1 MGAGCFV
8 QSGAIDLARWTAPDE
23 PGPTVDRFAGF
34 IRRLQDAAFGAS
46 FRNRLNG
53 VTGMPVV
60 PVSGLF
66 EAHLTVSDL
75 DRSIAFYRDVVGLE
89 LAHVIPSRHV
99 AFFWIGA
106 PGAAM
111 LGLWSIHSSPLS
123 MRLHIAFRV
132 TLQQVEAS
140 IEALR
145 TAGLVPL
152 SGFGRQQIEEPVVLT
167 WMPAASVYF
176 DDPDGHSL
184 EYICMRSDPPRADL
198 VQMKLSEWRAL
209 NDVG

>member
-1 MGAGCFV
+1 M
-8 QSGAIDLARWTAPDE
+8 S
-23 PGPTVDRFAGF
+23 
-34 IRRLQDAAFGAS
+34 
-46 FRNRLNG
+46 
-53 VTGMPVV
+53 VV

-66 EAHLTVSDL
+66 EAHLSVSDL
-75 DRSIAFYRDVVGLE
+75 DRSIVFYRDVVGLQ
-89 LAHVIPSRHV
+89 LAHLIPSRHV
-99 AFFWIGA
+99 AFFWIGV

-132 TLQQVEAS
+132 TLPQVEAS

-145 TAGLVPL
+145 TAGLTPL
-152 SGFGRQQIEEPVVLT
+152 SGFGRQPIAEPVVLT

-184 EYICMRSDPPRADL
+184 EYICMLPDPPRADL

-209 NDVG
+209 NESR

>member
-1 MGAGCFV
+1 M
-8 QSGAIDLARWTAPDE
+8 S
-23 PGPTVDRFAGF
+23 
-34 IRRLQDAAFGAS
+34 
-46 FRNRLNG
+46 
-53 VTGMPVV
+53 VV

-89 LAHVIPSRHV
+89 LAHLIPSRHV

-145 TAGLVPL
+145 TAGLTPL
-152 SGFGRQQIEEPVVLT
+152 SGFGRQPIAEPVVLT
-167 WMPAASVYF
+167 WMAAASVYF

-184 EYICMRSDPPRADL
+184 EYICMLPDPPRANL

-209 NDVG
+209 NESR

>member
-1 MGAGCFV
+1 M
-8 QSGAIDLARWTAPDE
+8 S
-23 PGPTVDRFAGF
+23 
-34 IRRLQDAAFGAS
+34 
-46 FRNRLNG
+46 
-53 VTGMPVV
+53 VV
-60 PVSGLF
+60 PIGGLF

-75 DRSIAFYRDVVGLE
+75 DRSVAFYRDVLGLE
-89 LAHVIPSRHV
+89 LAHTIPDRHV

-111 LGLWSIHSSPLS
+111 LGLWSIHSSPMF

-132 TLQQVEAS
+132 TLPQVEAS

-145 TAGLVPL
+145 AAGLTPL
-152 SGFGRQQIEEPVVLT
+152 DGLGRHAIVEPIVLT

-184 EYICMRSDPPRADL
+184 EYIAMLPDRPRPDL
-198 VQMKLSEWRAL
+198 PRVTLSEWRAMHAMGL
-209 NDVG
+209 GPRG